1 MITTPGSATP
11 AAVARAE
18 EVVAFWLQAGPK
30 RWFSRDEA
38 FDDDFRERFLGLHF
52 AAARRELD
60 DWADAYGARAA
71 VALVL
76 LLDQFPRNAFRHT
89 AHMFATDALARRAAD
104 RLLAAGHD
112 LAVDAPLRLFC
123 LLPFMHSEAL
133 ADQRR
138 SVELHRRLGDEP
150 LRQALH
156 HQGIV
161 QRFGRFPHRNR
172 LLGRDSSA
180 EEQAFLEGGGFRG

>member
-1 MITTPGSATP
+1 MITAPGQATP
-11 AAVARAE
+11 AAVVRAE

-30 RWFSRDEA
+30 RWFRRDDA
-38 FDDDFRERFLGLHF
+38 FDVEFRERFLALHF

-60 DWADAYGARAA
+60 DWADAQGPRPAI
-71 VALVL
+71 ALVL
-76 LLDQFPRNAFRHT
+76 LLDQFPRNAFRDT
-89 AHMFATDALARRAAD
+89 AHMFATDPLARRAAG
-104 RLLAAGHD
+104 RLIAAGHD
-112 LAVDAPLRLFC
+112 RAVDAALRPFC
-123 LLPFMHSEAL
+123 HLPFMHSEAL

-138 SVELHRRLGDEP
+138 SVELNRPLGDEA

-156 HQGIV
+156 HHDIV

-180 EEQAFLEGGGFRG
+180 EEQAFLDGGGFRG